1 MLTTVWNLLTIV
13 LVLIII
19 WLTRKQKVTT
29 RLGRYNRTFMIII
42 AVIQIILIIVGMLI
56 MKDSISLQA
65 ASFTCSI
72 LLMISLLLSYKMR

>member
-29 RLGRYNRTFMIII
+29 RLGRYNRTFMIIV

-65 ASFTCSI
+65 ASIICS
-72 LLMISLLLSYKMR
+72 LLLLISLLLDYKMH

>member
-29 RLGRYNRTFMIII
+29 RLGRYNRTFMIIV
-42 AVIQIILIIVGMLI
+42 AVIQIILIIVGILI
-56 MKDSISLQA
+56 MKDSISLQS
-65 ASFTCSI
+65 ASFICS
-72 LLMISLLLSYKMR
+72 LLLLISLLLDYKMH

>member
-13 LVLIII
+13 LVLIVI

-29 RLGRYNRTFMIII
+29 RLGRYNRTFMIIV

-65 ASFTCSI
+65 ASFTCSMV
-72 LLMISLLLSYKMR
+72 LLISMLLGFKMR

>member
-29 RLGRYNRTFMIII
+29 RLGRYNRTFMIIV

-65 ASFTCSI
+65 ASLTCSMV
-72 LLMISLLLSYKMR
+72 LLISMLLGFKMR

>member
-19 WLTRKQKVTT
+19 WLIRKQKVTT
-29 RLGRYNRTFMIII
+29 RLGRYNRTFMIIV

-65 ASFTCSI
+65 TSFICS
-72 LLMISLLLSYKMR
+72 LLLLISLLLDYKMH

>member
-1 MLTTVWNLLTIV
+1 MLTTVCNLLTIV

-19 WLTRKQKVTT
+19 WLTRKQKFTT
-29 RLGRYNRTFMIII
+29 RLGRYNRTFMIIV

-65 ASFTCSI
+65 ASFICS
-72 LLMISLLLSYKMR
+72 LLLLISLLLDYKMH

>member
-29 RLGRYNRTFMIII
+29 RLGRYNRTFMFIV

-65 ASFTCSI
+65 ASFTCSMV
-72 LLMISLLLSYKMR
+72 LLISMLLGFKMR

>member
-1 MLTTVWNLLTIV
+1 MLRTVWNLLTIV
-13 LVLIII
+13 LVLIVI

-29 RLGRYNRTFMIII
+29 RLGRYNRTFMIIV

-65 ASFTCSI
+65 ASFTCSMV
-72 LLMISLLLSYKMR
+72 LLISMLLGFKMR

>member
-13 LVLIII
+13 LVSIII

-29 RLGRYNRTFMIII
+29 RLGRYNRTFMIIV

-56 MKDSISLQA
+56 MKDSISLQS
-65 ASFTCSI
+65 ASFICS
-72 LLMISLLLSYKMR
+72 LLLLISLLLDYKMH

>member
-19 WLTRKQKVTT
+19 WLTRKQKITT
-29 RLGRYNRTFMIII
+29 RLGRYNRTFMIIV

-65 ASFTCSI
+65 ASIICS
-72 LLMISLLLSYKMR
+72 LLLLISLLLDYKMH

>member
-1 MLTTVWNLLTIV
+1 MLVAVWNLLTIV

-29 RLGRYNRTFMIII
+29 RLGRYNRTFMIIV
-42 AVIQIILIIVGMLI
+42 AVIQIILIIAGMLI

-65 ASFTCSI
+65 ASLTCSMV
-72 LLMISLLLSYKMR
+72 LLISMLLGFKMR

>member
-19 WLTRKQKVTT
+19 WLTRKQKITT
-29 RLGRYNRTFMIII
+29 RLGRYNRTFMIIV

-65 ASFTCSI
+65 ASFTCSMV
-72 LLMISLLLSYKMR
+72 LLISMLLGFKMR

>member
-65 ASFTCSI
+65 ASFTCSMV
-72 LLMISLLLSYKMR
+72 LLISMLLGFKMR

>member
-19 WLTRKQKVTT
+19 CLTRKQKVTT
-29 RLGRYNRTFMIII
+29 RLGRYNRTFMIIV

-65 ASFTCSI
+65 ASFTCSLV
-72 LLMISLLLSYKMR
+72 LLISMLLGFKMR

>member
-29 RLGRYNRTFMIII
+29 RLGRYNRTFMIIV
-42 AVIQIILIIVGMLI
+42 AVIQIILIIAGMLI

-65 ASFTCSI
+65 TSFICS
-72 LLMISLLLSYKMR
+72 LLLLISLLLDYKMH

>member
-65 ASFTCSI
+65 ASLTCSMV
-72 LLMISLLLSYKMR
+72 LLISMLLGFKMR

>member
-1 MLTTVWNLLTIV
+1 MLTTVWNLLPIV

-29 RLGRYNRTFMIII
+29 RLGRYNRTFMIIV

-65 ASFTCSI
+65 ASFTCSMV
-72 LLMISLLLSYKMR
+72 LLISMLLGFKMR

>member
-29 RLGRYNRTFMIII
+29 RLGRYNRTFMIIV

-56 MKDSISLQA
+56 MKDSSSLQA
-65 ASFTCSI
+65 ASFICS
-72 LLMISLLLSYKMR
+72 LLLLISLLLDYKMH

>member
-29 RLGRYNRTFMIII
+29 RLRRYNRTFMIIV
-42 AVIQIILIIVGMLI
+42 AVIQTILIIVGMLI

-65 ASFTCSI
+65 ASFTCSMV
-72 LLMISLLLSYKMR
+72 LLISMLLGFKMR

>member
-29 RLGRYNRTFMIII
+29 RLGRYNRTFMIIV

-56 MKDSISLQA
+56 RKDSISLQA
-65 ASFTCSI
+65 ASFICS
-72 LLMISLLLSYKMR
+72 LLLLISLLLDYRMH

>member
-13 LVLIII
+13 LVLIVI

-29 RLGRYNRTFMIII
+29 RLGRYNRTFMIIV

-65 ASFTCSI
+65 ASIICS
-72 LLMISLLLSYKMR
+72 LLLLISLLLDYKMH

>member
-29 RLGRYNRTFMIII
+29 RLGRYNRTFMIIV

-56 MKDSISLQA
+56 MKDSISLQS
-65 ASFTCSI
+65 ASFICS
-72 LLMISLLLSYKMR
+72 LLLLISLLLDYKMH

>member
-29 RLGRYNRTFMIII
+29 RLGRYNRTFMIIV
-42 AVIQIILIIVGMLI
+42 AVIQIILIIAGMLI

-65 ASFTCSI
+65 ALFICS
-72 LLMISLLLSYKMR
+72 LLLLISLLLDYKMH

>member
-29 RLGRYNRTFMIII
+29 RLGRYNRTFMIIV
-42 AVIQIILIIVGMLI
+42 AVIQIILSIAGMLI

-65 ASFTCSI
+65 ASLTCSMV
-72 LLMISLLLSYKMR
+72 LLISMLLGFKMR